1 MFLWKQLNKAGLKKI
16 ICWCIFFCLF
26 QLVIQLQK
34 FHYCFYNECIF
45 FHLGHFLTM
54 WKFCLT
60 FCFRQFENFREII
73 NIKKNAKDD
82 SFLILSLF
90 LFSSGPHKDVQV
102 SRDSVAL

>member
-1 MFLWKQLNKAGLKKI
+1 MHFLH
-16 ICWCIFFCLF
+16 LF
-26 QLVIQLQK
+26 QRIIQLQK
-34 FHYCFYNECIF
+34 FHCCF
-45 FHLGHFLTM
+45 FHLGHFLPM

-60 FCFRQFENFREII
+60 FCLQLFENFREII

-102 SRDSVAL
+102 SRDSVAFKKNCWFNI